1 MVRVRMSS
9 LCRSVSPSFRLSENQ
24 DTQSRPKAIWDNDVV
39 DILCD
44 VCIVEIEVGHR
55 PGTSFTKI
63 GWENMVKNI
72 SEKTQRGYD
81 KAQLKNKLELLKGE
95 WKLWK
100 QLIGK
105 ETGLGWNGNNNTVD
119 ASEEWWRSK
128 IKVCIENQINLQT

>member
-1 MVRVRMSS
+1 MT
-9 LCRSVSPSFRLSENQ
+9 ENQ
-24 DTQSRPKAIWDNDVV
+24 DTRSRPKAIWDNDAV

-44 VCIVEIEVGHR
+44 VCIAEIEAGNR
-55 PGTSFTKI
+55 PGTSFTKV

-105 ETGLGWNGNNNTVD
+105 ETGLG
-119 ASEEWWRSK
+119 
-128 IKVCIENQINLQT
+128 